1 MSAGTLAPRDVDD
14 LPVDDA
20 PEPAAAPEEGAPS
33 APPLLTCASALLA
46 TAAFGWVAGSVFDG
60 LLPRLIGLLGAVLG
74 VAVVYLSTRV
84 RNPSLVQYGGAAVA
98 VVIGALLVVP
108 FTGDGT
114 SLPSLVV
121 EAVRG
126 GGLGQP
132 PVAFDPG
139 WRFLLLVT
147 VALLGEACAGL
158 ALSLDK
164 PRSAALLV
172 LPFVVGGSLLQPP
185 ETEVLATLVALL
197 LLVGSLAVSFGAD
210 LAAEGAGDGRFELRR
225 LARGA
230 VALVLLGG
238 ALFGT
243 AQVGFLFPPPSAQDV
258 VPPMRP
264 PTPPAAPDRV
274 LFTVTADRPTTWRL
288 GTLDVYDGTAWLTP
302 PFDVSTLVPVDG
314 DIPARAGDTRGPL
327 PGDRITARISVG
339 DLPGKALPGLANPVA
354 VRGGPR
360 VEYDPRTQALRTA
373 GTRPRRG
380 TSYDVVAAA
389 PATGSVL
396 SKAGAP
402 SEAAQPFLD
411 VPPPP
416 PEVTELLAQA
426 PTETFARLQFVRR
439 AYFAKVVAAGAG
451 NPVDVPPSRVAE
463 MLAGQEATPYEIT
476 AGEVLLARWAGVPSR
491 IGYGWFG
498 GEEKGAGTWEIRP
511 RHGATW
517 LEAYFEGSGWVP
529 IVGTPPRARAS
540 TAAGQRNDDP
550 SVRPTDELALVVYVP
565 VEQSSVR
572 LAYVFVRYYAL
583 RALPFIV
590 LVGLLAAFYP
600 AVVKAL
606 RRTARRR
613 AAARLGPRARI
624 AAAYAELRDSLT
636 DLGLAGPAVTPL
648 ELLGRVE
655 PDAEHRELAWLVTRT
670 LWGDLSRDVQ
680 PGDVEGAETMSRSV
694 GRRLRSAQPGLSR
707 MAALASRASLSNPWT
722 SELPTL
728 WKPRRTRRT
737 AVAGRPKRL
746 AKRLRTLPSRLVGR
760 LRALPSRV
768 WPPRPVPLAVLG
780 GVLVVAVAVLV
791 AATRPEPVRPVV
803 QALPDKVAPEVVGDV
818 RFVREQ
824 KAEAPF
830 GRGTDRSL
838 ASSGQVFSLRQ
849 GDVVQGSLQVAALD
863 PKVDT
868 RAPKT
873 RDQVLQGLG
882 DGRFRPA
889 RIGEER
895 VYRLDQPE
903 LTLLLSF
910 TPNGRAYYLM
920 ASRGAYEDSERLF
933 ASVLAFTRGERAE
946 QLRPADVP
954 VPDPRRGSAS

>member
-1 MSAGTLAPRDVDD
+1 MSAGTLAPRDVDE
-14 LPVDDA
+14 LPVDA
-20 PEPAAAPEEGAPS
+20 PAGKPGVEPSGPS
-33 APPLLTCASALLA
+33 APPALVCGSALLA

-60 LLPRLIGLLGAVLG
+60 WLPRVVGLLGPMIG
-74 VAVVYLSTRV
+74 VGVVYASTRV
-84 RNPSLVQYGGAAVA
+84 RNPSLVQYGGAALA
-98 VVIGALLVVP
+98 VVLGALLVVP
-108 FTGDGT
+108 FTDDDT

-121 EAVRG
+121 EAIRG

-164 PRSAALLV
+164 PRAAALVV
-172 LPFVVGGSLLQPP
+172 LPFVTGAALLQPP
-185 ETEVLATLVALL
+185 ESEVAGTVVALL
-197 LLVGSLAVSFGAD
+197 LLIASLAVSFGAD

-230 VALVLLGG
+230 VSLVLLGA

-243 AQVGFLFPPPSAQDV
+243 AQVGFLFPPPTAQDV

-264 PTPPAAPDRV
+264 PAPPPAPDRV
-274 LFTVTADRPTTWRL
+274 LFTVTADRPTNWRL

-302 PFDVSTLVPVDG
+302 PFDASALVPVDG
-314 DIPARAGDTRGPL
+314 EIPTVDGDTRGPL
-327 PGDRITARISVG
+327 PEPGLTATVEVG
-339 DLPGKALPGLANPVA
+339 DLPGRALPGLANPLA
-354 VRGGPR
+354 VRGGPQ

-373 GTRPRRG
+373 GVRPGPG
-380 TSYDVVAAA
+380 TTYEVDA
-389 PATGSVL
+389 PAPPNGEVL
-396 SKAGAP
+396 SKAGP
-402 SEAAQPFLD
+402 PPAQVQQFLD
-411 VPPPP
+411 VPAAPA
-416 PEVTELLAQA
+416 EVTALLAEA
-426 PTETFARLQFVRR
+426 PQEQFARLQFVRR
-439 AYFAKVVAAGAG
+439 AYYAQVVAAGAG

-463 MLAGQEATPYEIT
+463 MLRGEEATPYEIT
-476 AGEVLLARWAGVPSR
+476 AGEVLLARWAGVPAR

-498 GEEKGAGTWEIRP
+498 GEEVGAGTWEIRP
-511 RHGATW
+511 RHGASW
-517 LEAYFEGSGWVP
+517 LEAYFDGSGWVP
-529 IVGTPPRARAS
+529 IVGTPPQARAS
-540 TAAGQRNDDP
+540 TSAGQKNDDP

-565 VEQSSVR
+565 VELSSAQ
-572 LAYVFVRYYAL
+572 LAYVFVRYYLL
-583 RALPFIV
+583 RALPFLL

-600 AVVKAL
+600 ALVKAL

-624 AAAYAELRDSLT
+624 AAAYAELRDGLT
-636 DLGLAGPAVTPL
+636 DLGVAGPAVTPL
-648 ELLGRVE
+648 ELLSRVE
-655 PDAEHRELAWLVTRT
+655 PDPEHRELAWLVTRS
-670 LWGDLSRDVQ
+670 LWGDLTRDVR
-680 PGDVEGAETMSRSV
+680 PADVEGAETMARSV

-722 SELPTL
+722 TELPTL
-728 WKPRRTRRT
+728 WRPRRSRRA

-746 AKRLRTLPSRLVGR
+746 VQRVRTAPRRALTRS
-760 LRALPSRV
+760 RALPTRM

-780 GVLVVAVAVLV
+780 GVLVLAVTAAVSL
-791 AATRPEPVRPVV
+791 TRPEPTPPAYRG
-803 QALPDKVAPEVVGDV
+803 LPDRVAPETVGDV

-824 KAEAPF
+824 KAEAAF
-830 GRGTDRSL
+830 REESSRSL
-838 ASSGQVFSLRQ
+838 AREGQVYSLRQ
-849 GDVVQGSLQVAALD
+849 GDVVQGSLQVAAFE
-863 PKVDT
+863 PMIDT
-868 RAPKT
+868 RSPRT
-873 RDQVLQGLG
+873 RDRVLQGLG
-882 DGRFRPA
+882 DGRFRPT

-895 VYRLDQPE
+895 VYRLALPE

-910 TPNGRAYYLM
+910 APDGRSYYLM
-920 ASRGAYEDSERLF
+920 AARGAYEDSDRLF

>member
-1 MSAGTLAPRDVDD
+1 MSAGTLAPRDVDG
-14 LPVDDA
+14 LPLDEVA
-20 PEPAAAPEEGAPS
+20 ESPVPEPSGPS

-60 LLPRLIGLLGAVLG
+60 VLPRLVGLLGAVLG
-74 VAVVYLSTRV
+74 VGVVYLSTRV

-98 VVIGALLVVP
+98 VVVGALLVVP
-108 FTGDGT
+108 FTDGGT

-121 EAVRG
+121 EALRS

-158 ALSLDK
+158 ALSLDR
-164 PRSAALLV
+164 PRVAALLV
-172 LPFVVGGSLLQPP
+172 LPFVVGGALLQPA
-185 ETEVLATLVALL
+185 EHEVLATLVALL
-197 LLVGSLAVSFGAD
+197 LLIGSLAVSFGAD

-225 LARGA
+225 LLRGA
-230 VALVLLGG
+230 LALALLGG

-264 PTPPAAPDRV
+264 PQPPAAPDRV
-274 LFTVTADRPTTWRL
+274 LFTVSADRPTTWRL
-288 GTLDVYDGTAWLTP
+288 GTLDVYREPAWLTP

-314 DIPARAGDTRGPL
+314 EVPQVRGDTRGPL
-327 PGDRITARISVG
+327 PGPGITARIEVG
-339 DLPGKALPGLANPVA
+339 DLPGKSLPGLANPLSVT
-354 VRGGPR
+354 GGPQ

-373 GTRPRRG
+373 GTRPERG
-380 TSYDVVAAA
+380 TTYEVTA
-389 PATGSVL
+389 PAPPTGAAL
-396 SKAGAP
+396 SEAGPP
-402 SEAAQPFLD
+402 SPAAQPFLD
-411 VPPPP
+411 APAPPA
-416 PEVTELLAQA
+416 EITALLAQA
-426 PTETFARLQFVRR
+426 PEQTFARLQFVRR

-451 NPVDVPPSRVAE
+451 NPVDVPPSRVVE
-463 MLAGQEATPYEIT
+463 MLQGKEATPYEIT
-476 AGEVLLARWAGVPSR
+476 AGEVLLARWAGVPAR

-498 GEEKGAGTWEIRP
+498 GEEQGAGTWEIRP

-529 IVGTPPRARAS
+529 IVGTPPQARAS

-565 VEQSSVR
+565 VEESSAR
-572 LAYVFVRYYAL
+572 LAYVLVRYYAL
-583 RALPFIV
+583 RALPFLAAI
-590 LVGLLAAFYP
+590 GLLAAFYP

-606 RRTARRR
+606 RRAARRR

-624 AAAYAELRDSLT
+624 AAAYAELRDAVT

-655 PDAEHRELAWLVTRT
+655 RDAEHRELAWLVTRT
-670 LWGDLSRDVQ
+670 LWGDLTRDVRAD
-680 PGDVEGAETMSRSV
+680 DVAAAETMARSV
-694 GRRLRSAQPGLSR
+694 SRRLRGAQPALSR
-707 MAALASRASLSNPWT
+707 AAALASRASLSNPWT
-722 SELPTL
+722 AELPTL
-728 WKPRRTRRT
+728 WKPRRSRRT

-746 AKRLRTLPSRLVGR
+746 VQRV
-760 LRALPSRV
+760 RALPRRLV
-768 WPPRPVPLAVLG
+768 AGVRALPDRLWPSRPVPLALAG
-780 GVLVVAVAVLV
+780 TALVVAVAVLL
-791 AATRPEPVRPVV
+791 ATTRPEPVRPVV
-803 QALPDKVAPEVVGDV
+803 QALPDTVAPQVLGDV
-818 RFVREQ
+818 RFVRERD
-824 KAEAPF
+824 AESAF
-830 GRGTDRSL
+830 GDGTERSL
-838 ASSGQVFSLRQ
+838 ARSGRVFSLRQ
-849 GDVVQGSLQVAALD
+849 GDVVQGSLQVAELD
-863 PKVDT
+863 PKLDT
-868 RAPKT
+868 RAPRT
-873 RDQVLQGLG
+873 RDEVLRGLG
-882 DGRFRPA
+882 DGQFRPS

-895 VYRLDQPE
+895 VYRLVLPE

-920 ASRGAYEDSERLF
+920 AARGAYEDSERLF
-933 ASVLAFTRGERAE
+933 GSVLAFTRGERAS

-954 VPDPRRGSAS
+954 VPDPRRGSDW

>member
-1 MSAGTLAPRDVDD
+1 VTAGTLAPRDLDE
-14 LPVDDA
+14 LPP
-20 PEPAAAPEEGAPS
+20 PEEEVAAPAAETAPS
-33 APPLLTCASALLA
+33 APPALVCASALLA

-60 LLPRLIGLLGAVLG
+60 FLPRVVGLLAAVLG
-74 VAVVYLSTRV
+74 VAAAYASTRV
-84 RNPSLVQYGGAAVA
+84 RNASLVQYAGAALA
-98 VVIGALLVVP
+98 VVVGAVLVVP
-108 FTGDGT
+108 FTEGGS

-121 EAVRG
+121 EAVRS

-147 VALLGEACAGL
+147 VALLGEACAAL

-164 PRSAALLV
+164 PRAAPLLV

-210 LAAEGAGDGRFELRR
+210 LAADGAGDGRFELRR
-225 LARGA
+225 LVRGA
-230 VALVLLGG
+230 LALVLLGG

-243 AQVGFLFPPPSAQDV
+243 AQVGFLFPPPAAQDV

-264 PTPPAAPDRV
+264 PKPPAAPDRV
-274 LFTVTADRPTTWRL
+274 LFTVSADRPVTWRL
-288 GTLDVYDGTAWLTP
+288 GTLDVYDDTAWLTP
-302 PFDVSTLVPVDG
+302 PFDVSTLVDVDG
-314 DIPARAGDTRGPL
+314 DIRSPRGDTRGPL
-327 PGDRITARISVG
+327 PAAGITARVVVG
-339 DLPGKALPGLANPVA
+339 DLPGKALPGLANPLSVT
-354 VRGGPR
+354 GGPR
-360 VEYDPRTQALRTA
+360 VQYDPRTQALRTA
-373 GTRPRRG
+373 GTRPPRG
-380 TSYDVVAAA
+380 TTYEVSAPV
-389 PATGSVL
+389 PATGAEL
-396 SKAGAP
+396 SAAGP
-402 SEAAQPFLD
+402 PGPAAQPFLD

-416 PEVTELLAQA
+416 AEVTALLAQA

-451 NPVDVPPSRVAE
+451 NPVDVPPSRVVE
-463 MLAGQEATPYEIT
+463 MLAGEEATPYEIT
-476 AGEVLLARWAGVPSR
+476 AGEVLLARWAGVPAR

-498 GEEKGAGTWEIRP
+498 GEEKGADTWEIRP
-511 RHGATW
+511 KHGATW

-540 TAAGQRNDDP
+540 TAAGERNDDP

-565 VEQSSVR
+565 VELSSVR
-572 LAYVFVRYYAL
+572 LAYELVRYYAV
-583 RALPFIV
+583 RTLPVLLV
-590 LVGLLAAFYP
+590 LVLLAAFYP

-624 AAAYAELRDSLT
+624 AAAYAELRDSIT

-648 ELLGRVE
+648 ELLRHVE
-655 PDAEHRELAWLVTRT
+655 PDAEHRELAWLVSRT
-670 LWGDLSRDVQ
+670 LWGDLTRDVQ
-680 PGDVEGAETMSRSV
+680 PGDVEAAETMSRSV

-707 MAALASRASLSNPWT
+707 LAAVASRASLSNPWT
-722 SELPTL
+722 DELPTL
-728 WKPRRTRRT
+728 WKPRRSRRA

-746 AKRLRTLPSRLVGR
+746 AQRVRTLPRRVLAGA
-760 LRALPSRV
+760 RALPARA
-768 WPPRPVPLAVLG
+768 WPPRPVPLAVAA

-791 AATRPEPVRPVV
+791 AATRPEPVPPAV
-803 QALPDKVAPEVVGDV
+803 QALPERVAPERLGDV

-824 KAEAPF
+824 KAEEAF
-830 GRGTDRSL
+830 RRGTDRSL
-838 ASSGQVFSLRQ
+838 AREGVVFSLRQ
-849 GDVVQGSLQVAALD
+849 GDVVQGSLQVASLD
-863 PKVDT
+863 PKIDT
-868 RAPKT
+868 RAPRT

-882 DGRFRPA
+882 DGRFRPS

-895 VYRLDQPE
+895 VYRLTLPE

-910 TPNGRAYYLM
+910 TPNGRGYYLM
-920 ASRGAYEDSERLF
+920 AARSAYADSDRLF
-933 ASVLAFTRGERAE
+933 GSVLAFARGERAE

>member
-1 MSAGTLAPRDVDD
+1 MSAGTLAPRDVDEP
-14 LPVDDA
+14 LAADA
-20 PEPAAAPEEGAPS
+20 PPPVADATPS

-60 LLPRLIGLLGAVLG
+60 VLPRLVGLLGALLG
-74 VAVVYLSTRV
+74 VGVAYLSTRV
-84 RNPSLVQYGGAAVA
+84 RNASLVQYGGAALA
-98 VVIGALLVVP
+98 VVAGALLVVP
-108 FTGDGT
+108 FTDGGS

-121 EAVRG
+121 EALRS

-147 VALLGEACAGL
+147 VALLGEASAGL
-158 ALSLDK
+158 ALSLDR
-164 PRSAALLV
+164 PRTAALAV

-185 ETEVLATLVALL
+185 ESEVLATLVALL

-264 PTPPAAPDRV
+264 PTPPPAPDRV
-274 LFTVTADRPTTWRL
+274 LFTVSADRPTTWRL

-314 DIPARAGDTRGPL
+314 DVPDAPGDTRGPL
-327 PGDRITARISVG
+327 PAAGLTARITVG
-339 DLPGKALPGLANPVA
+339 DLPGKALPGLANPLS
-354 VRGGPR
+354 VRGGPQ

-373 GTRPRRG
+373 GVRPERG
-380 TSYDVVAAA
+380 TTYEVSAPA
-389 PATGSVL
+389 PATGAEL
-396 SKAGAP
+396 SKAGPPAA
-402 SEAAQPFLD
+402 AAQPFLD

-416 PEVTELLAQA
+416 AEVAALLAQA
-426 PTETFARLQFVRR
+426 PTTPFARLQFVRR
-439 AYFAKVVAAGAG
+439 AYFAEVVAAGAG
-451 NPVDVPPSRVAE
+451 NPVDVPPSRVVE

-476 AGEVLLARWAGVPSR
+476 AGEVLLARWAGVPAR

-511 RHGATW
+511 RNGATW
-517 LEAYFEGSGWVP
+517 LEAYFEGSGWTP

-565 VEQSSVR
+565 VEKSSVQ
-572 LAYVFVRYYAL
+572 LAYVLVRYYAL
-583 RALPFIV
+583 RALPFLLGI
-590 LVGLLAAFYP
+590 GLLVAFYP
-600 AVVKAL
+600 ALVKAL

-624 AAAYAELRDSLT
+624 AAAYAELRDSTT
-636 DLGLAGPAVTPL
+636 DLGLGGPALTPL
-648 ELLGRVE
+648 ELLGRVA

-670 LWGDLSRDVQ
+670 LWGDLTRDVQ
-680 PGDVEGAETMSRSV
+680 PGDVEAAESMARSV
-694 GRRLRSAQPGLSR
+694 GRRLRSAQPALSR
-707 MAALASRASLSNPWT
+707 VAALASRASLSNPWT
-722 SELPTL
+722 DELPTL
-728 WKPRRTRRT
+728 WKPRPSRRA

-746 AKRLRTLPSRLVGR
+746 VQRV
-760 LRALPSRV
+760 RALPGRALAGGRALPGRV
-768 WPPRPVPLAVLG
+768 WPPRPVPLALTA

-791 AATRPEPVRPVV
+791 AVTRPEPVRPVV
-803 QALPDKVAPEVVGDV
+803 QALPDVVAPDVLGDV
-818 RFVREQ
+818 RFVREPD
-824 KAEAPF
+824 AEDAF
-830 GRGTDRSL
+830 REGSDRSL
-838 ASSGQVFSLRQ
+838 ARDGMVFSLRQ

-868 RAPKT
+868 RSART

-882 DGRFRPA
+882 DGQFRPT

-895 VYRLDQPE
+895 VYRRVLPE

-910 TPNGRAYYLM
+910 TPNGRGYYLM
-920 ASRGAYEDSERLF
+920 ASRAAYEDSERLF
-933 ASVLAFTRGERAE
+933 GSVLAFTRGERAA

>member
-14 LPVDDA
+14 LSVQDVVVESA
-20 PEPAAAPEEGAPS
+20 PEQAAPSTSPALVCG
-33 APPLLTCASALLA
+33 SALLA

-60 LLPRLIGLLGAVLG
+60 LLPRMVGLLAALLG
-74 VAVVYLSTRV
+74 VGVVYASTRV
-84 RNPSLVQYGGAAVA
+84 RNPSLVQYGGAALA
-98 VVIGALLVVP
+98 VVLGALLVVP
-108 FTGDGT
+108 FTGDGA

-172 LPFVVGGSLLQPP
+172 LPFVIGGSLLQPP
-185 ETEVLATLVALL
+185 ESEVLATLVALL

-210 LAAEGAGDGRFELRR
+210 LAAEGAGNGSFEARR
-225 LARGA
+225 LLRGA
-230 VALVLLGG
+230 LALVLLGG

-243 AQVGFLFPPPSAQDV
+243 AQVGFLFPPPTAQDV

-274 LFTVTADRPTTWRL
+274 LFTVSADRPTTWRL

-314 DIPARAGDTRGPL
+314 QIPDVAGDTRGPL
-327 PGDRITARISVG
+327 PGPGLTATIEVA
-339 DLPGKALPGLANPVA
+339 DLPGKALPGLANPLA
-354 VRGGPR
+354 VQGGPE

-373 GTRPRRG
+373 GTRPERG
-380 TSYDVVAAA
+380 TTYDVIA
-389 PATGSVL
+389 PAPPNGATL
-396 SKAGAP
+396 SQAGP
-402 SEAAQPFLD
+402 PPEQVQQFLD
-411 VPPPP
+411 VPSPPA
-416 PEVTELLAQA
+416 EVAALLAEA
-426 PTETFARLQFVRR
+426 PTESFARLQFVRR
-439 AYFAKVVAAGAG
+439 AYFAQVIAAGSG
-451 NPVDVPPSRVAE
+451 SPVDVPPSRVVE
-463 MLAGQEATPYEIT
+463 MLQGQEATPYEIT
-476 AGEVLLARWAGVPSR
+476 AGEVLLARWAGVPAR
-491 IGYGWFG
+491 IGFGWFG
-498 GEEKGAGTWEIRP
+498 GEEVAEGSWEIRP

-517 LEAYFEGSGWVP
+517 LESYFDGSGWVP

-540 TAAGQRNDDP
+540 TAAGERNDDP
-550 SVRPTDELALVVYVP
+550 SVRPTDELALLVYVP
-565 VEQSSVR
+565 VELSSAQ

-583 RALPFIV
+583 RALPF
-590 LVGLLAAFYP
+590 LLLLGLAAAFYP

-624 AAAYAELRDSLT
+624 AAAYSELRDSLT

-648 ELLGRVE
+648 ELLGKVDRD
-655 PDAEHRELAWLVTRT
+655 PEHRELAWLVTRT
-670 LWGDLSRDVQ
+670 LWGDLARDVQ
-680 PGDVEGAETMSRSV
+680 PGDVEGAETMARSV

-722 SELPTL
+722 DELPTL
-728 WKPRRTRRT
+728 WKPRRSRRA

-746 AKRLRTLPSRLVGR
+746 VQRVRALPRRAVADV
-760 LRALPSRV
+760 RALPSRA

-780 GVLVVAVAVLV
+780 GVLVLVVTLLV
-791 AATRPEPVRPVV
+791 ATTRPEPDLPVL
-803 QALPDKVAPEVVGDV
+803 QALPDNVAPESLGDI
-818 RFVREQ
+818 RFVREE
-824 KAEAPF
+824 KAEAAF
-830 GRGTDRSL
+830 RQGTDRSL
-838 ASSGQVFSLRQ
+838 AREGKVFSLRQ

-863 PKVDT
+863 PKIDT
-868 RAPKT
+868 RSPRT
-873 RDQVLQGLG
+873 RDAVLRGLG
-882 DGRFRPA
+882 DGRFRPT

-895 VYRLDQPE
+895 VYRLELSE

-910 TPNGRAYYLM
+910 TPNGRGYYLM
-920 ASRGAYEDSERLF
+920 ASRGAYSDADRLF

-954 VPDPRRGSAS
+954 IPDPRRGSAS